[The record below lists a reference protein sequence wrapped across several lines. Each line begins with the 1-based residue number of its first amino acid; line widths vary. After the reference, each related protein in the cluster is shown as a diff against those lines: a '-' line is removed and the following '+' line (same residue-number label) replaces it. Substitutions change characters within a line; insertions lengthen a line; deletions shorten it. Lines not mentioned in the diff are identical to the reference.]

1 MLLVMTNFR
10 SIALAAVLIWP
21 SLAAAQKTGAWES
34 LFDGKSLDHWRD
46 PRAFDPPGD
55 AWTVENGCIKA
66 KARAGIIE
74 DLLSAENYGDFEF
87 QWDWRMSPAGNSG
100 VKYRIQ
106 KTVWLTGDHPK
117 LPRFEEEVEW
127 FLSHPVAKRPS
138 KGQDYVIGFEY
149 QMIDDKA
156 NEDALSGKSH
166 STGALY
172 DMVAPSTDATKPVGE
187 WNHSVLK
194 VQGTHVEHWLNGV
207 KIVDASIAPND
218 IKPKL
223 RTRWGK
229 SPAVL
234 SLLGDQPLRE
244 TPLSLQNHGNDTWFR
259 NLRIRRL

>member
-1 MLLVMTNFR
+1 MTSYRSVAVAVFLL
-10 SIALAAVLIWP
+10 SP
-21 SLAAAQKTGAWES
+21 SLAPAQTPGGWVS

-46 PRAFDPPGD
+46 PRAFNPPGD
-55 AWTVENGCIKA
+55 AWTVEDGCIQT
-66 KARAGIIE
+66 KARARITE
-74 DLLSAENYGDFEF
+74 DLFSAENYRDFEF
-87 QWDWRMSPAGNSG
+87 EWDWRMSPAGNSG

-117 LPRFEEEVEW
+117 LPQFEDEVEW
-127 FLSHPVAKRPS
+127 FLGHPVAKRPS

-172 DMVAPSTDATKPVGE
+172 DMVAPSADATKPVGE
-187 WNHSVLK
+187 WNHSLLK
-194 VQGTHVEHWLNGV
+194 VRGTHVEHWLNGV
-207 KIVDASIAPND
+207 KVVDASIAPDD

-223 RTRWGK
+223 QKRWGK
-229 SPAVL
+229 SPAVF
-234 SLLGDQPLRE
+234 SLLGDQPAPE
-244 TPLSLQNHGNDTWFR
+244 TPISLQNHGNVTWFR